1 MYCPQCGTEA
11 AADQRFCRSCGANL
25 KLIAR
30 AVSLGEAVARS
41 DRGPLPKIKAIMSE
55 LKAQHA
61 GEHAGEHASEEVSR
75 AVERMKEEIV
85 SGIEREQ
92 EKREEKLEL
101 RRENHIA
108 KGLAAMGAGVGI
120 IIFLY
125 YYAGVVMRLI
135 PPETLAKIPF
145 PLEPALHAAWIVGLI
160 PTFAGAGRFIGG
172 LLTRP
177 ERKRRLKAKEQEKAQ
192 EVMTAAPEPQP
203 LPRSVTEGTTE
214 LLDERQKASVGHG
227 Q

>member
-41 DRGPLPKIKAIMSE
+41 DRGPLPKIKAIMNE

-61 GEHAGEHASEEVSR
+61 GEHAGEEVSH

-85 SGIEREQ
+85 SNIEHEQ

-108 KGLAAMGAGVGI
+108 KGLASLGAGIGI
-120 IIFLY
+120 MIFLY
-125 YYAGVVMRLI
+125 YYAGVVAGLI

-160 PTFAGAGRFIGG
+160 PTFAGTGRFIGG

-177 ERKRRLKAKEQEKAQ
+177 ERKRRLKAKEREKD
-192 EVMTAAPEPQP
+192 VMTAAPEPRP
-203 LPRSVTEGTTE
+203 LPQSVTEGTTE
-214 LLDERQKASVGHG
+214 LLDERQKASVSQG

>member
-1 MYCPQCGTEA
+1 MYCPQCGNEA

-25 KLIAR
+25 KIIAR

-61 GEHAGEHASEEVSR
+61 TEEVSH
-75 AVERMKEEIV
+75 AVERMNEEIV
-85 SGIEREQ
+85 SGIEHEQ
-92 EKREEKLEL
+92 EKKEEKLEL

-108 KGLAAMGAGVGI
+108 KGLAAIGAGLGLM
-120 IIFLY
+120 IFLY
-125 YYAGVVMRLI
+125 YYAGVVVGLI
-135 PPETLAKIPF
+135 PPEALAKIPF
-145 PLEPALHAAWIVGLI
+145 PLEPALRAAWIVGLI
-160 PTFAGAGRFIGG
+160 PTFAGTGRFIGG
-172 LLTRP
+172 LMTRP
-177 ERKRRLKAKEQEKAQ
+177 ERQRRLKAAEQKMEAKEVKAA
-192 EVMTAAPEPQP
+192 EPEPQP

-214 LLDERQKASVGHG
+214 LLDEGRKASKASVSQG

>member
-25 KLIAR
+25 KIIAR

-41 DRGPLPKIKAIMSE
+41 DRGPLPKIKAIMNE

-61 GEHAGEHASEEVSR
+61 SEEVSH
-75 AVERMKEEIV
+75 AMERMNEEIV
-85 SGIEREQ
+85 SGIQHEQ
-92 EKREEKLEL
+92 EKKEEKLRV

-108 KGLAAMGAGVGI
+108 KGLASVGAGIGI
-120 IIFLY
+120 MIFLY
-125 YYAGVVMRLI
+125 YFAGVAVGLI

-145 PLEPALHAAWIVGLI
+145 PLEPALRAAWIVGLI
-160 PTFAGAGRFIGG
+160 PTFAGTGRFIGG
-172 LLTRP
+172 LLTKP
-177 ERKRRLKAKEQEKAQ
+177 ERTRALKAKAEGKAP
-192 EVMTAAPEPQP
+192 EVIAPKPEPQP
-203 LPRSVTEGTTE
+203 LPQSVTEGTTE
-214 LLDERQKASVGHG
+214 LLDEKQKVSVSRG

>member
-41 DRGPLPKIKAIMSE
+41 DRGPLPKIKAIMNE

-61 GEHAGEHASEEVSR
+61 GEHAGEQAGEEVSR
-75 AVERMKEEIV
+75 AMERMKEEIV
-85 SGIEREQ
+85 SNIEHEQ
-92 EKREEKLEL
+92 EKREEKLAL
-101 RRENHIA
+101 RRENHIV
-108 KGLAAMGAGVGI
+108 KGLASIGAGIGI

-125 YYAGVVMRLI
+125 YYAGVVVGLI

-177 ERKRRLKAKEQEKAQ
+177 ERKRRLKAKEKEK
-192 EVMTAAPEPQP
+192 EVMTAAPAPAP

-214 LLDERQKASVGHG
+214 LLDERQKASVSQGH
-227 Q
+227 

>member
-25 KLIAR
+25 KIIAR

-41 DRGPLPKIKAIMSE
+41 DRGPLPKIKAIMTE

-61 GEHAGEHASEEVSR
+61 SEEVTR
-75 AVERMKEEIV
+75 AVERMNEEIV
-85 SGIEREQ
+85 SGIEQERE
-92 EKREEKLEL
+92 KKEEKLEL

-108 KGLAAMGAGVGI
+108 KGLASIGAGVGI

-125 YYAGVVMRLI
+125 YYAAVIVGLI

-145 PLEPALHAAWIVGLI
+145 PLEPALRAAWIVGLI
-160 PTFAGAGRFIGG
+160 PTFAGTGRLIGG
-172 LLTRP
+172 LVTRP
-177 ERKRRLKAKEQEKAQ
+177 ARVRRLKAREEEKELKAAG
-192 EVMTAAPEPQP
+192 EAREEIAAAPEQQP

-214 LLDERQKASVGHG
+214 LLDERQKASVSQG

>member
-61 GEHAGEHASEEVSR
+61 GEHAGEEVSH
-75 AVERMKEEIV
+75 AMERMKEEIV
-85 SGIEREQ
+85 SGIEQEQ

-108 KGLAAMGAGVGI
+108 KGLAAMGAGLGI

-125 YYAGVVMRLI
+125 YYAGVIVGLI

-160 PTFAGAGRFIGG
+160 PTFAGTGRFIGG

-177 ERKRRLKAKEQEKAQ
+177 ERKRRLKAREKEK
-192 EVMTAAPEPQP
+192 EVIASEPAPQA

-214 LLDERQKASVGHG
+214 LLDERQKASVSQG

>member
-55 LKAQHA
+55 LKTQHA
-61 GEHAGEHASEEVSR
+61 GEEVSH

-85 SGIEREQ
+85 SGIEHEQ

-108 KGLAAMGAGVGI
+108 KGLAAMGAGIGI

-125 YYAGVVMRLI
+125 YYAGVVVGLI

-160 PTFAGAGRFIGG
+160 PTFAGTGRFIGG

-177 ERKRRLKAKEQEKAQ
+177 ERKRRLKAKEREE
-192 EVMTAAPEPQP
+192 EVMAAAPAPVP

-214 LLDERQKASVGHG
+214 LLDERQKASVSHG

>member
-25 KLIAR
+25 KIIAR
-30 AVSLGEAVARS
+30 AAALGEAVVRS
-41 DRGPLPKIKAIMSE
+41 DRGPLPKIKAIMTE

-61 GEHAGEHASEEVSR
+61 SEEVSQ
-75 AVERMKEEIV
+75 AVERMNEEIV
-85 SGIEREQ
+85 SGIEHERE
-92 EKREEKLEL
+92 KKEEKLEL

-108 KGLAAMGAGVGI
+108 KGLASIGAGIGI
-120 IIFLY
+120 MIFLY
-125 YYAGVVMRLI
+125 YYAGVIVGLI

-145 PLEPALHAAWIVGLI
+145 PLEPALRAAWIVGMI
-160 PTFAGAGRFIGG
+160 PTFAGTGRFIGG
-172 LLTRP
+172 LATRP
-177 ERKRRLKAKEQEKAQ
+177 ERVRRLKAKEKKEKAAVEAQ
-192 EVMTAAPEPQP
+192 EEIAAAPEPQP

-214 LLDERQKASVGHG
+214 LLDERQKASKASVSQG

>member
-25 KLIAR
+25 KIIAR

-41 DRGPLPKIKAIMSE
+41 DRGPLPKIKAIMTE

-61 GEHAGEHASEEVSR
+61 TEEVSR
-75 AVERMKEEIV
+75 AMERMNEEIV
-85 SGIEREQ
+85 SGIQHEQ
-92 EKREEKLEL
+92 EKKEEKLRI

-108 KGLAAMGAGVGI
+108 KGLAAIGAGIGI
-120 IIFLY
+120 MIFLY
-125 YYAGVVMRLI
+125 YFAGVVVRLI
-135 PPETLAKIPF
+135 PPETLARIPF

-160 PTFAGAGRFIGG
+160 PTLAGTGRFIGG
-172 LLTRP
+172 LLTRT
-177 ERKRRLKAKEQEKAQ
+177 ERKRALKARSAEQAPE
-192 EVMTAAPEPQP
+192 MIAAEPEPQP

-214 LLDERQKASVGHG
+214 LLDESRKASKASVSQG

>member
-25 KLIAR
+25 KIIAR

-61 GEHAGEHASEEVSR
+61 SEEVSR
-75 AVERMKEEIV
+75 AVERMNEEIV
-85 SGIEREQ
+85 SGIEQEQ
-92 EKREEKLEL
+92 EKKEEKLRV

-108 KGLAAMGAGVGI
+108 KGLASLGAGVGI
-120 IIFLY
+120 MIFLY
-125 YYAGVVMRLI
+125 YYAGVIVGLI

-160 PTFAGAGRFIGG
+160 PTFAGTGRFIGG

-177 ERKRRLKAKEQEKAQ
+177 ERVRQLKAAKKEKEMMA
-192 EVMTAAPEPQP
+192 AAPEPQP
-203 LPRSVTEGTTE
+203 LPQSVTEGTTE
-214 LLDERQKASVGHG
+214 LLDESRKASKASVKEFVPEGDG
-227 Q
+227 

>member
-25 KLIAR
+25 KIIAR

-41 DRGPLPKIKAIMSE
+41 DRGPLPKIKAIMNE
-55 LKAQHA
+55 LKAQHE
-61 GEHAGEHASEEVSR
+61 GEEVSR
-75 AVERMKEEIV
+75 AVEQMNEELDK
-85 SGIEREQ
+85 GIEHEL

-108 KGLAAMGAGVGI
+108 KGLAAIGAGIGI
-120 IIFLY
+120 MIFLY
-125 YYAGVVMRLI
+125 YYAGVVVGLI

-145 PLEPALHAAWIVGLI
+145 SLEPALRAAWIVGLI
-160 PTFAGAGRFIGG
+160 PTFAGTGRFIGG
-172 LLTRP
+172 LMTRP
-177 ERKRRLKAKEQEKAQ
+177 ERVRRLKAAEKEREA
-192 EVMTAAPEPQP
+192 VAAAPPGPQP
-203 LPRSVTEGTTE
+203 LPQSVTEGTTD
-214 LLDERQKASVGHG
+214 LLGEGRKASKASVSRG

>member
-25 KLIAR
+25 KIIAR

-41 DRGPLPKIKAIMSE
+41 DRGPLPKIKAIMTE

-61 GEHAGEHASEEVSR
+61 TEEVSR
-75 AVERMKEEIV
+75 ALDRVNEEIV
-85 SGIEREQ
+85 SGIEHEQ
-92 EKREEKLEL
+92 EKKEEKLEL

-108 KGLAAMGAGVGI
+108 KGLASIGAGLGI
-120 IIFLY
+120 MLFLY
-125 YYAGVVMRLI
+125 YYAGVIVGLI
-135 PPETLAKIPF
+135 PPEALAKIPF
-145 PLEPALHAAWIVGLI
+145 SLEPALRAAWIVGLI
-160 PTFAGAGRFIGG
+160 PTFAGTGRFIGG
-172 LLTRP
+172 LMTRP
-177 ERKRRLKAKEQEKAQ
+177 ERQRRLKAAEQEREAKELKVAG
-192 EVMTAAPEPQP
+192 PEPQH

-214 LLDERQKASVGHG
+214 LLDEGRKAPVEQG

>member
-61 GEHAGEHASEEVSR
+61 GEHAGEEVSR
-75 AVERMKEEIV
+75 AMERMKEEIV
-85 SGIEREQ
+85 SNIEREQ

-108 KGLAAMGAGVGI
+108 KGLAAMGAGIGL

-125 YYAGVVMRLI
+125 YYAGVIVGLI
-135 PPETLAKIPF
+135 SPETLAKIPF

-160 PTFAGAGRFIGG
+160 PTFAGTGRFIGG

-177 ERKRRLKAKEQEKAQ
+177 ERKRRLKAREKEK
-192 EVMTAAPEPQP
+192 EVMNAAPEPVP

-214 LLDERQKASVGHG
+214 LLDEKQKASVGHG
-227 Q
+227 H

>member
-41 DRGPLPKIKAIMSE
+41 DRGPLPKIKAIMNE

-61 GEHAGEHASEEVSR
+61 GGHAGEHAGEEVSR
-75 AVERMKEEIV
+75 AMERMKEEIV
-85 SGIEREQ
+85 SGIEQEQ
-92 EKREEKLEL
+92 KKREEKLEL

-108 KGLAAMGAGVGI
+108 KGLAAMGAGLGI

-125 YYAGVVMRLI
+125 YYAGVVVGLI

-160 PTFAGAGRFIGG
+160 PTFAGTGRFIGG
-172 LLTRP
+172 LLTMP
-177 ERKRRLKAKEQEKAQ
+177 ERKRRLKAAEKEQE
-192 EVMTAAPEPQP
+192 VMAAAPEPQP

-214 LLDERQKASVGHG
+214 LLDERQKASVSQGH
-227 Q
+227 

>member
-25 KLIAR
+25 KIIAR
-30 AVSLGEAVARS
+30 AAALGEAVARS
-41 DRGPLPKIKAIMSE
+41 DRGPLPKIKAIMTE

-61 GEHAGEHASEEVSR
+61 TEEVSR
-75 AVERMKEEIV
+75 AVERMNEEIV
-85 SGIEREQ
+85 EHER

-108 KGLAAMGAGVGI
+108 KGLASIGAGLGI
-120 IIFLY
+120 MVFLY
-125 YYAGVVMRLI
+125 YYAGVIVGLI

-145 PLEPALHAAWIVGLI
+145 PLEPALRAAWIVGLI
-160 PTFAGAGRFIGG
+160 PTFAGTGRFIGG
-172 LLTRP
+172 LVTRP
-177 ERKRRLKAKEQEKAQ
+177 ERVRRLKAKEKAAG
-192 EVMTAAPEPQP
+192 EAPEEIAAAPEPQP

-214 LLDERQKASVGHG
+214 LLEERHKASVSQG

>member
-11 AADQRFCRSCGANL
+11 AADQSFCRSCGANL

-41 DRGPLPKIKAIMSE
+41 DRGPLPKIKAIMNE

-61 GEHAGEHASEEVSR
+61 GEHAGEEVSR
-75 AVERMKEEIV
+75 AMERMKKEIV
-85 SGIEREQ
+85 SNIEHEQ

-101 RRENHIA
+101 RREHHIA
-108 KGLAAMGAGVGI
+108 RGLAAMGAGVGI

-125 YYAGVVMRLI
+125 YYAGVIVGLI

-145 PLEPALHAAWIVGLI
+145 PLEPALRAAWIVGLI
-160 PTFAGAGRFIGG
+160 PTFAGTGRFIGG

-177 ERKRRLKAKEQEKAQ
+177 QRVRRLKAQAKEQEVIAS
-192 EVMTAAPEPQP
+192 EPAPQA

-214 LLDERQKASVGHG
+214 LLDESRKASVSHG

>member
-61 GEHAGEHASEEVSR
+61 GEEVSR
-75 AVERMKEEIV
+75 AMDRMSEEIV
-85 SGIEREQ
+85 SNIEHEQ

-108 KGLAAMGAGVGI
+108 KGLAAMGAGLGI

-125 YYAGVVMRLI
+125 YYAGVIVGLI

-160 PTFAGAGRFIGG
+160 PTFAGTGRFIGG

-177 ERKRRLKAKEQEKAQ
+177 QRARRLKEKAKEVIASDP
-192 EVMTAAPEPQP
+192 APQA

-214 LLDERQKASVGHG
+214 LLDESRKASKASVSQG